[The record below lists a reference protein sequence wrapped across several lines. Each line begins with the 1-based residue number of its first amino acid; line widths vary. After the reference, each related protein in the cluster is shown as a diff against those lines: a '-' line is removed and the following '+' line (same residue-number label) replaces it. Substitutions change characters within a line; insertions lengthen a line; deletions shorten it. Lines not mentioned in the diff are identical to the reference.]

1 MGSFHSTNVN
11 LGWTRGPEASGW
23 TTARLAAGLW
33 LHWCP
38 AQPAARGHQNLV
50 KSCGS
55 QTPASD
61 TYERHHAYGSG
72 DDILLSV
79 TRGPSNRPCRLFVW
93 GIPAGI
99 PTVGKQEVATQE
111 TSSPRLDQ
119 NQGQV
124 VSTTGDPRPAS
135 VPETHIPQLSLGPHT
150 GGPAEVQV
158 GRAPSHRHLARISAL
173 CPQTPPL
180 LHFVFQNPQNNPHK
194 EESSVYSTTENGLKQ
209 ILPKAALF
217 EKL

>member
-55 QTPASD
+55 QTPTSD

-111 TSSPRLDQ
+111 TSSPCLDQ

-135 VPETHIPQLSLGPHT
+135 VPETHIPQLSLGPT
-150 GGPAEVQV
+150 QV
-158 GRAPSHRHLARISAL
+158 GPLKSRWAEPHPTDTWPASLLSAPRHRPYFTSCSRTPKITHTKRNHQFTARRRM
-173 CPQTPPL
+173 
-180 LHFVFQNPQNNPHK
+180 
-194 EESSVYSTTENGLKQ
+194 G
-209 ILPKAALF
+209 
-217 EKL
+217 